1 MEGMFDEIN
10 AWDAEL
16 RCSDTLRLATENL
29 SGREVLRCEYHRFDE
44 TGTPLPLWS
53 EKDGSQ
59 QEGPL
64 IFLSGGGYIYS
75 VYKGTKARP
84 GPLYS
89 TFGCDEPGACFD
101 PRDMRL
107 NIDENTKH
115 KEHKKRSNL
124 DGYEYWKRHP
134 TGK

>member
-1 MEGMFDEIN
+1 MFDEIN

-29 SGREVLRCEYHRFDE
+29 SGREVLCCEYHRFDE
-44 TGTPLPLWS
+44 TGAPLRLWP
-53 EKDGSQ
+53 EKDGTQ

-75 VYKGTKARP
+75 VYKGANPRP

-107 NIDENTKH
+107 NIDENTEH
-115 KEHKKRSNL
+115 KEHHKKRSNY